1 MQLQD
6 VLYYVFWAG
15 LFFVMMRFG
24 CGAHIMGHG
33 HHKGASASDH
43 PGTGSAG
50 RGSVPAVLHD
60 QVTDPVCGMSV
71 RTSAAKT
78 SAYLGRVYYFCSQT
92 CREKFEAAP
101 DAYSKAG
108 NGALLAKEHQHVCC

>member
-6 VLYYVFWAG
+6 VLYYVFFAG
-15 LFFVMMRFG
+15 VFFVMMRFG

-33 HHKGASASDH
+33 HHKAASATDH
-43 PGTGSAG
+43 RGTGI
-50 RGSVPAVLHD
+50 RGQASVPDVQPD

-71 RTSAAKT
+71 KTCAAKT
-78 SAYLGRVYYFCSQT
+78 SAYLGHVYYFCSQT

-101 DAYSKAG
+101 EAYAKAG
-108 NGALLAKEHQHVCC
+108 NVALLEKEHQHGCC

>member
-6 VLYYVFWAG
+6 VLYYVFLAG
-15 LFFVMMRFG
+15 VFFVMMRFG

-33 HHKGASASDH
+33 HHKASSATDH
-43 PGTGSAG
+43 RGTGIRG
-50 RGSVPAVLHD
+50 RASVPDVQPD

-71 RTSAAKT
+71 KTCAAKT

-92 CREKFEAAP
+92 CREKFEAAAIP
-101 DAYSKAG
+101 SAITG
-108 NGALLAKEHQHVCC
+108 IVRAL